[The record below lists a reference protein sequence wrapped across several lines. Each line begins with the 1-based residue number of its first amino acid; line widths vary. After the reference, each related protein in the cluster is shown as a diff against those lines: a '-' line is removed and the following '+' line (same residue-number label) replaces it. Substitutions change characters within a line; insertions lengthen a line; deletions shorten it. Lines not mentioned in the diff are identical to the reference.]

1 MTAVILAAIGAA
13 FLTSV
18 LALLLGRTVP
28 RAVAPIGVVGAGVG
42 WIASLAVVVADLS
55 GRLELQTLVLA
66 HVPTGGLAFDIAFRA
81 DGLSALVSL
90 LVTSVAL
97 AVQVYS
103 IDYLRGDA
111 RYPSYVCLV
120 SLFTAAMLLVVAAD
134 DLLVLLVGWEVMGVC
149 SYFLIGH
156 HWELADARDSAVK
169 AFLVTRLGDIGFLF
183 GIFVVA
189 VAAGTF
195 RISEIQEAAVNGDVT
210 AGTAT
215 LATLLLLCG
224 VVGKSAQFPLHIW
237 LPDAMA
243 GPTPVSALIHAAT
256 MVAAGVFLVARLF
269 AVFELAPSTLAVLAV
284 IAAVT
289 MVGSALAALAEED
302 IKRVLAWSTVSQLAY
317 MLAGLAAGGYTA
329 GVLLL
334 VAHGAFKALLFLCA
348 GAAIHAVG
356 SNLMSAMGGLR
367 RTLPVTFVTM
377 TIGLA
382 ALAALPPLSGFFAKD
397 AVLGAIQEAVEHDG
411 VLPTRVGW
419 LLLVAAF
426 ATVALTAAYCTRLWL
441 RVFFGA
447 APESAPS
454 VEGAAA
460 TSAAT
465 EQPAAASAATE
476 QLAAASAATEQPAA
490 ASAATEQPAP
500 ASAIDEGTLHP
511 RTDPPGLMRWPLIVL
526 AVPSALLG
534 LLALAPRSWA
544 RWLGGGGP
552 ASGEAPSLLH
562 ANTTMLSLVLAAL
575 AVGSVAAL
583 WRSRGARDPADLL
596 GPARPLLQQ
605 GFRIDAVVDRIVVR
619 PVHALARLVVASDRD
634 VVDFYVQ
641 GSGRAAR
648 ALGGVLR
655 LAQTGN
661 VSTYLS
667 LVAAGVVVLA
677 LAAWGVVA

>member
-1 MTAVILAAIGAA
+1 MTAILLAATGAA
-13 FLTSV
+13 FLAAS
-18 LALLLGRTVP
+18 LSLLLGKAVP
-28 RAVAPIGVVGAGVG
+28 RAVAPIGVLGAGVG

-55 GRLELQTLVLA
+55 GRLDLHTLVLA

-103 IDYLRGDA
+103 VDYLRGDP
-111 RYPSYVCLV
+111 RYPSYVGLV

-156 HWELADARDSAVK
+156 HWELPDARDGAVK

-183 GIFVVA
+183 GIFVLG

-195 RISEIQEAAVNGDVT
+195 RISEIQEAAVNGGLT

-256 MVAAGVFLVARLF
+256 MVAAGVFLVARLL
-269 AVFELAPSTLAVLAV
+269 AVFELAPTTLAVLAA

-289 MVGSALAALAEED
+289 MVGSALCALAEND

-348 GAAIHAVG
+348 GAVIHAVG
-356 SNLMSAMGGLR
+356 SNLMAAMGGLR
-367 RTLPVTFVTM
+367 RALPVTFVTM

-397 AVLGAIQEAVEHDG
+397 AVLGAIQEAVDHG
-411 VLPTRVGW
+411 GPLPSNAAWT
-419 LLLVAAF
+419 LLVAGF
-426 ATVALTAAYCTRLWL
+426 VTVALTAAYCTRLWL
-441 RVFFGA
+441 RVFFGTR
-447 APESAPS
+447 
-454 VEGAAA
+454 A
-460 TSAAT
+460 T
-465 EQPAAASAATE
+465 PAVSPDTTTVTDA
-476 QLAAASAATEQPAA
+476 
-490 ASAATEQPAP
+490 
-500 ASAIDEGTLHP
+500 
-511 RTDPPGLMRWPLIVL
+511 DPPAHPEHLEPAEAPGFMRWPLIVL

-534 LLALAPRSWA
+534 FLALAPRSWA
-544 RWLGGGGP
+544 GWLGGGGP
-552 ASGEAPSLLH
+552 ADAEAPGLLH
-562 ANTTMLSLVLAAL
+562 VSTTVLSLVVAGLAIA
-575 AVGSVAAL
+575 AVVMA
-583 WRSRGARDPADLL
+583 WQRRGRRDPADLL

-605 GFRIDAVVDRIVVR
+605 GFRIDGVVAAFVVR
-619 PVHALARLVVASDRD
+619 PVYALARTVVASDRD

-648 ALGGVLR
+648 AIGGVLR

-667 LVAAGVVVLA
+667 LVGAGVVVLA
-677 LAAWGVVA
+677 LAAWGVAA

>member
-1 MTAVILAAIGAA
+1 MT
-13 FLTSV
+13 
-18 LALLLGRTVP
+18 ALLLAATGAAVFAAVLTLLLGKAAP
-28 RAVAPIGVVGAGVG
+28 RAVAPIGVLGAGVG
-42 WIASLAVVVADLS
+42 WIASLAVVIADLS

-66 HVPTGGLAFDIAFRA
+66 HVPTGGLAFDIAFRV

-103 IDYLRGDA
+103 IDYLRGDP

-183 GIFVVA
+183 GIFVLG
-189 VAAGTF
+189 VAAGSF
-195 RISEIQEAAVNGDVT
+195 RISEIQEAAVNDGLT

-256 MVAAGVFLVARLF
+256 MVAAGVFLVARLL
-269 AVFELAPSTLAVLAV
+269 AVFELAPATLAVLAV
-284 IAAVT
+284 IAAIT

-397 AVLGAIQEAVEHDG
+397 AVLGAIQEAVQHGG
-411 VLPTRVGW
+411 VLPVSVGW
-419 LLLVAAF
+419 ILLVAGF

-447 APESAPS
+447 APESAPLG
-454 VEGAAA
+454 EGA
-460 TSAAT
+460 
-465 EQPAAASAATE
+465 PAAHA
-476 QLAAASAATEQPAA
+476 LDGGI
-490 ASAATEQPAP
+490 PAP
-500 ASAIDEGTLHP
+500 RAEAP
-511 RTDPPGLMRWPLIVL
+511 ALMRWPLIVL

-534 LLALAPRSWA
+534 FLALAPRTWA

-552 ASGEAPSLLH
+552 AEAEAPSLLH
-562 ANTTMLSLVLAAL
+562 ASTTMLSLAL
-575 AVGSVAAL
+575 AGLAVAAVTAA
-583 WRSRGARDPADLL
+583 WRSRGRRDPADLF

-605 GFRIDAVVDRIVVR
+605 GFRIDAVVARIVVR
-619 PVHALARLVVASDRD
+619 PVYALARIVVAGDRD

-648 ALGGVLR
+648 AVGGLLR

-667 LVAAGVVVLA
+667 LVVAGVLVLA

>member
-1 MTAVILAAIGAA
+1 MTALLLVATGAA
-13 FLTSV
+13 FLAAV
-18 LALLLGRTVP
+18 LTLLLGKAVP
-28 RAVAPIGVVGAGVG
+28 RAVATIGVLGAGVG
-42 WIASLAVVVADLS
+42 WIASLAVVIADLS

-66 HVPTGGLAFDIAFRA
+66 HVPTGGLAFDIAFRV

-97 AVQVYS
+97 AVQIYS
-103 IDYLRGDA
+103 IDYLRGDS

-120 SLFTAAMLLVVAAD
+120 SLFTAAMLLVVASD

-183 GIFVVA
+183 GIFVLG

-195 RISEIQEAAVNGDVT
+195 RISEIQEAAVNGGLTV
-210 AGTAT
+210 GTAT

-256 MVAAGVFLVARLF
+256 MVAAGVFLVARLL
-269 AVFELAPSTLAVLAV
+269 AVFELAPATLAVLAV
-284 IAAVT
+284 IAAIT

-367 RTLPVTFVTM
+367 RMLPMTFVTM

-397 AVLGAIQEAVEHDG
+397 AVLGAIQEAVQHGG
-411 VLPTRVGW
+411 VLPVSVGW
-419 LLLVAAF
+419 ILLVAGF

-447 APESAPS
+447 GPDSAPLGEGHALD
-454 VEGAAA
+454 EGAPAVHA
-460 TSAAT
+460 LGVGA
-465 EQPAAASAATE
+465 PAAHAPDGRTPPPRSE
-476 QLAAASAATEQPAA
+476 
-490 ASAATEQPAP
+490 AP
-500 ASAIDEGTLHP
+500 A
-511 RTDPPGLMRWPLIVL
+511 LMRWPLIVL

-534 LLALAPRSWA
+534 FLALAPRTWA

-552 ASGEAPSLLH
+552 AEAEAPSLLH
-562 ANTTMLSLVLAAL
+562 ASTTMLSLAL
-575 AVGSVAAL
+575 AGLAVAAVTAA
-583 WRSRGARDPADLL
+583 WRSRGRRDPADLL

-605 GFRIDAVVDRIVVR
+605 GFRIDAVVARIVVR
-619 PVHALARLVVASDRD
+619 PVYALARVVVAGDRD

-648 ALGGVLR
+648 SVGGLLR

-667 LVAAGVVVLA
+667 LVVAGVLVLA